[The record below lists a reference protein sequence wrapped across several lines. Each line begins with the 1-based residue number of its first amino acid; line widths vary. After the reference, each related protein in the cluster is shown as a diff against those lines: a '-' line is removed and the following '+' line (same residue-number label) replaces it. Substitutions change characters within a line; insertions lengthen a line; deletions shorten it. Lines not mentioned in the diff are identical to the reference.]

1 MIKTIIFDFDGVI
14 LESLDVKTEA
24 FRKLYQPY
32 GSSISNKVVKSHI
45 ANGGISRY
53 EKIKEYHKQFLGED
67 ISDKR
72 LQKLAQKF
80 SEMVVDEIVKVP
92 FVSGAKHFIEENYK
106 RYLLFISSATPS
118 EELNFICRQR
128 KITKYFKGIFGAQDS
143 KSKHISTII
152 KNWSL
157 NKREIVFIGDSLSD
171 LDAAKTQ
178 NLTFIARISSVSDSL
193 LKETYKLNDLNK
205 LEKIISIINKET

>member
-92 FVSGAKHFIEENYK
+92 FVSGAKHFIVENYK

-128 KITKYFKGIFGAQDS
+128 KINKYFQGIFGSQDS